1 MRTRTKIAAYMFT
14 LGTLLGTTG
23 LARTAHAQEKAPMK
37 QQLSKQQKIA
47 LALSAGPSNIAKNAT
62 VAEPDGHG
70 GLTVLRPG
78 TNDFTCM
85 PGDPGAIG
93 KPAACLDKVA
103 MQWSNDFEQHKPKP
117 TNTVP
122 GIEYMLAGA
131 TQRSDT
137 DPNDTTS
144 PPIQVG
150 AHWMILWPFDPKT
163 SGLPTKHKATGA
175 YIMWAGSP
183 YAHVHVMGKP

>member
-1 MRTRTKIAAYMFT
+1 MVVGSALLSLSVMLGQLRSQEAAGAKDAAQVQEKIA
-14 LGTLLGTTG
+14 
-23 LARTAHAQEKAPMK
+23 R
-37 QQLSKQQKIA
+37 
-47 LALSAGPSNIAKNAT
+47 ALSAGPASITQHAT

-70 GLTVLRPG
+70 GYRILRPG

-85 PGDPGAIG
+85 PGDSKGMGMPPMCA
-93 KPAACLDKVA
+93 DKVA
-103 MQWSNDFEQHKPKP
+103 MQWNKDFDEHKPKP
-117 TNTVP
+117 TTTGP

-131 TQRSDT
+131 TQRSDS
-137 DPNDTTS
+137 DPFDKTS
-144 PPIQVG
+144 PAINIG

-183 YAHVHVMGKP
+183 YAHVHVMGRP